1 MNYRLNGGS
10 AAGVLMAVG
19 VAFVSATCGGA
30 DGEPG
35 RSSEGEPGRGSAAS
49 LNVSQPPFDGAAAY
63 QLVERQVAFGPRV
76 PGTPGHRAMAEW
88 LETYLAERADT
99 LIVQRFEHV
108 TVTGETL
115 RLSNFLA
122 RFRPDEGAALL
133 LLAHWDTRPVSD
145 AATDP
150 DERVMPVPGANDGA
164 SGTAVLLQL
173 AEMFHQEPPRRNVDL
188 LLVDGEDF
196 GDFAVGK
203 DVFLG
208 SRYFATHLPEGYSA
222 EFGILLDMVGDRNLE
237 IFVEGNSNRLA
248 PEIVDR
254 VWNVAAGMGFS
265 DIFRRQ
271 VRHTVNDD
279 HIPINDAGI
288 PTINIIDFDY
298 PYWHT
303 PYDTPDK
310 VSASSL
316 GVVGAVVSRLAY
328 ERG

>member
-1 MNYRLNGGS
+1 MSYRFHSGTT
-10 AAGVLMAVG
+10 AGFLMAVS
-19 VAFVSATCGGA
+19 VTLVSATCGGA

-35 RSSEGEPGRGSAAS
+35 RNSEGEPGSSSAAS
-49 LNVSQPPFDGAAAY
+49 PDVSQPPFDGGAAY

-88 LETYLAERADT
+88 LETYLGERADT
-99 LIVQRFEHV
+99 LIVQRFEHE
-108 TVTGETL
+108 TVAGESIQ
-115 RLSNFLA
+115 LSNYLA
-122 RFRPDEGAALL
+122 RFRPGAGPALL

-150 DERVMPVPGANDGA
+150 DERAMPVPGANDGA

-173 AEMFHQEPPRRNVDL
+173 AEMFHQEPPSRSVDL
-188 LLVDGEDF
+188 LLVDGEDY
-196 GDFAVGK
+196 GDFSVGK

-208 SRYFATHLPEGYSA
+208 SRYFATHLPEGYTA
-222 EFGILLDMVGDRNLE
+222 EFGILLDMVGDRDLE

-265 DIFRRQ
+265 DIFPRQ

-279 HIPINDAGI
+279 HIPLNDAGI

-303 PYDTPDK
+303 PDDTPDK

-316 GVVGAVVSRLAY
+316 GVVGAVISRIAY
-328 ERG
+328 AG

>member
-1 MNYRLNGGS
+1 MTYRLERGF
-10 AAGVLMAVG
+10 AAGLLMAVG
-19 VAFVSATCGGA
+19 IILTSATCGGV
-30 DGEPG
+30 DGEPE
-35 RSSEGEPGRGSAAS
+35 RTSSAAQTA
-49 LNVSQPPFDGAAAY
+49 SQPRFDGAAAY
-63 QLVERQVAFGPRV
+63 QLVERQLAFGPRV
-76 PGTPGHRAMAEW
+76 PGTAGHRAMAEW
-88 LETYLAERADT
+88 LETYLSERADT
-99 LIVQRFEHV
+99 LIVQRFEHA
-108 TVTGETL
+108 TVTGETIQL
-115 RLSNFLA
+115 FNYLA

-145 AATDP
+145 AASDP
-150 DERVMPVPGANDGA
+150 DERTRPVPGANDGA
-164 SGTAVLLQL
+164 SGTAILLQL
-173 AEMFHQEPPRRNVDL
+173 AEMFRQAAPARGVDI

-208 SRYFATHLPEGYSA
+208 SRHFAANLPEGYSA

-248 PEIVDR
+248 PAIVDR

-303 PYDTPDK
+303 PNDTLDK

-316 GVVGAVVSRLAY
+316 AVVGAVISRIAY
-328 ERG
+328 GGG